1 MRPEDRY
8 DSLLRYYADKYGVP
22 FGLLKRQMLAESG
35 ADPGAVS
42 PSGARGLLQFLP
54 ATWAQFDDDDPIPAL
69 NDPHNAEEA
78 IEAGARYM
86 AYLYARFDEIP
97 DPIERWR
104 FALASYNAGRGHI
117 NRALERARRALGLPG
132 PYSEWVQAG
141 RPAGAWQTW
150 AFTSQYLREI
160 TGAHAAETLGYVARI
175 AGAHGEPAWEAG

>member
-8 DSLLRYYADKYGVP
+8 DSLMRYYAEKHGVP
-22 FGLLKRQMLAESG
+22 FGLLKRQMLAEST
-35 ADPGAVS
+35 ADPRAVS
-42 PSGARGLLQFLP
+42 PAGARGLMQFLP
-54 ATWAQFDDDDPIPAL
+54 AAWAEFDDDDPIPAL

-86 AYLYARFDEIP
+86 AHLYQRFAEIP
-97 DPIERWR
+97 DRTERWR

-117 NRALERARRALGLPG
+117 NRALELARRACGLPG

-150 AFTSQYLREI
+150 AFTSQYLVKI
-160 TGAHAAETLGYVARI
+160 TGVHAAETLGYVARI
-175 AGAHGEPAWEAG
+175 AGVQGGPAWEAG